1 MCFDT
6 TSSNTGNRN
15 VACVLLE
22 QKLGKKLLHLAF
34 RHYIMELVP
43 ACSLPRQFAL
53 TSGPDVATCK
63 RFQINWTNI
72 DQTRY
77 EPEAAHEEVTSLL
90 KDDKDSLLAF
100 SESQLHY
107 YQPRDDFSPGA
118 IHHARWILKAMYSL
132 KMWMFHGQFKRG
144 EGTPEHVHL
153 HCSNLCQGLVHFS
166 KSNCIF
172 KS

>member
-1 MCFDT
+1 MCLIPLPVT
-6 TSSNTGNRN
+6 QEIEMS
-15 VACVLLE
+15 ACVLLK
-22 QKLGKKLLHLAF
+22 QKLGKKLLHLACW
-34 RHYIMELVP
+34 HHIMELVP
-43 ACSLPRQFAL
+43 SCSLSRQFAL

-107 YQPRDDFSPGA
+107 SIIR
-118 IHHARWILKAMYSL
+118 
-132 KMWMFHGQFKRG
+132 
-144 EGTPEHVHL
+144 PEM
-153 HCSNLCQGLVHFS
+153 
-166 KSNCIF
+166 IF
-172 KS
+172 LLEPYIMPDG